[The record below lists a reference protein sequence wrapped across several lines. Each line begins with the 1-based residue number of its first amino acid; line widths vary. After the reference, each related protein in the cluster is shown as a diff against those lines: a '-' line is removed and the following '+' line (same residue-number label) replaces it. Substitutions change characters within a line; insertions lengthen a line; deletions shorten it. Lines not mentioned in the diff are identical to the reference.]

1 MSNAGQ
7 FGSYYN
13 SLVGRFFHALEWR
26 LAMVKDEPKAAREA
40 EILASLLDR
49 LISDTVRHDISLHDM
64 ESAYRLFTKVR
75 DNSFSPNK
83 YRDILRHVHIEEQ
96 KTHGYVPQLYGVI
109 QFEAHAAL
117 K

>member
-1 MSNAGQ
+1 MGTAGQ
-7 FGSYYN
+7 FGTYYN

-26 LAMVKDEPKAAREA
+26 HAAIKDEPKALREV
-40 EILASLLDR
+40 EIISSLLDR

-64 ESAYRLFTKVR
+64 ESAYRAFNKVR

-83 YRDILRHVHIEEQ
+83 YREIMRHCGVDEKQ
-96 KTHGYVPQLYGVI
+96 THGYVPQLYGVI
-109 QFEAHAAL
+109 QFEAHSAI

>member
-1 MSNAGQ
+1 MATAGQ

-26 LAMVKDEPKAAREA
+26 HAAVKDEPKLVREA
-40 EILASLLDR
+40 EILSSLLDR

-64 ESAYRLFTKVR
+64 ESAYRMFNKVR

-83 YRDILRHVHIEEQ
+83 YREIMRHLGVDEKQ
-96 KTHGYVPQLYGVI
+96 THGYMPQLYGVI
-109 QFEAHAAL
+109 QFEAHAAI